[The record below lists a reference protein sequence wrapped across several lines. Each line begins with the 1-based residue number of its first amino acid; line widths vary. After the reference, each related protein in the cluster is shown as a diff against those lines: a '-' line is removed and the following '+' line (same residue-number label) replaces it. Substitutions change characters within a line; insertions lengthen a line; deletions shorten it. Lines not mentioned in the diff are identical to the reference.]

1 MDSLA
6 AGFTATAEIPGEVA
20 RMILVPRS
28 VLYST
33 GGLQLVTVVD
43 SAGFARARV
52 VTVGRTRGEEI
63 EILSGLA
70 AGEAVVLDRVGAI
83 IEGTRIERKNG

>member
-1 MDSLA
+1 MFHAQYSIQPGIAVGDSG
-6 AGFTATAEIPGEVA
+6 GFRRLCKE
-20 RMILVPRS
+20 S
-28 VLYST
+28 
-33 GGLQLVTVVD
+33 
-43 SAGFARARV
+43 RV